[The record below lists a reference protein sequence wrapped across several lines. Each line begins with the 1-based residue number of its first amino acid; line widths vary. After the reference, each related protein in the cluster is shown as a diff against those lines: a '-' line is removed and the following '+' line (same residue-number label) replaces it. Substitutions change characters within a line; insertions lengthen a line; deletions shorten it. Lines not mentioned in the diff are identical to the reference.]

1 MGNAEFDCGLAF
13 VISGLA
19 YVAFHCIKNLLCFQ
33 WSFLPSC
40 SYYLLFLFSPPG
52 PGRRFGGCRTR
63 PTSPHHY
70 QTNGECLARIGSKFE
85 MCLIARTFILRT
97 FRRELQSPPGILFL
111 KPGGS
116 MVAIKFGGP
125 AAVHARQHKEA
136 RRQGQRAKGSV
147 GMISPATVGRKP
159 RRA

>member
-116 MVAIKFGGP
+116 MVAINS
-125 AAVHARQHKEA
+125 AVRRLSMRVNI
-136 RRQGQRAKGSV
+136 RRQGDRGKG
-147 GMISPATVGRKP
+147 
-159 RRA
+159 RRDLSA